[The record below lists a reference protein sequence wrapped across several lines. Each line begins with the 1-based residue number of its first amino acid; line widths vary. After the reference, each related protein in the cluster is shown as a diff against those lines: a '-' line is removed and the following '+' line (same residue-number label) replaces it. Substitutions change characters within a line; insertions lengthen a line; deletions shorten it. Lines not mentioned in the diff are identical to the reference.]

1 MSIPPISAS
10 PLTRESFA
18 EREGVTNAIAPVRI
32 VHIGLGAFHRA
43 HQAWYT
49 AQVDEA
55 GEWGIAAFTGRNATA
70 ANELAPQ
77 EGLYTL
83 IERSAERDVASVIP
97 SIVEAVDGAD
107 LSRFVELLAASSTAI
122 VTTTITEAGYRLTA
136 SAEPNLADA
145 AVSADLD
152 WLTSHLGETSA
163 AFDGGPTTT
172 LGRLVLGLHARRL
185 AGGGPLAIV
194 PCDNMPNNGDFVARG
209 LTALAAL
216 ADPETAAWIASNV
229 SFVSTSVDR
238 ITPKT
243 TAADIEAASV
253 LSGWLDAAPV
263 VTEPFRDWVLAGN
276 FPAGRPAWE
285 RAGAR
290 FVDEIE
296 PFERRKLWLL
306 NGAHSLLAYAGR
318 LRGHETVASAIADET
333 CLGWVTS
340 FWDDAARNLPEG
352 LDLDAYRTS
361 LLERFTNARI
371 EHKLTQIGMDGVTKL
386 RVRVVPVL
394 LAERRSGR
402 EGAAGIRAIGSWLA
416 LVLSGAFLPDAHA
429 SQIDAALASA
439 DGVDEALLR
448 LVDDRLV
455 EDDDVFAAIRAV
467 LPSRWRPGRS
477 AQWLPVPVTQKHR

>member
-1 MSIPPISAS
+1 MSIPPISAL
-10 PLTRESFA
+10 PLTREAFA
-18 EREGVTNAIAPVRI
+18 EREGVPNTIAPVRI

-77 EGLYTL
+77 GGLYTL
-83 IERSAERDVASVIP
+83 IERSADRDVASVLP
-97 SIVEAVDGAD
+97 SIVDAVDGAD
-107 LSRFVELLAASSTAI
+107 LARFVELLAASSTAI

-136 SAEPNLADA
+136 SAEPDLADA
-145 AVSADLD
+145 AVSADVA
-152 WLTSHLGETSA
+152 WLASHRPGESTRS
-163 AFDGGPTTT
+163 FDGGPTTT
-172 LGRLVLGLHARRL
+172 LGRLVLGLQARRL

-209 LTALAAL
+209 LTALAAQ
-216 ADPETAAWIASNV
+216 ADAATAAWIADNV

-243 TAADIEAASV
+243 TPADIEAASA

-263 VTEPFRDWVLAGN
+263 VTEPFRDWVLSGD

-318 LRGHETVASAIADET
+318 LRGHETVASVIADET
-333 CLGWVTS
+333 CRGWVDS
-340 FWDDAARNLPEG
+340 FWDDAARNLPAG
-352 LDLDAYRTS
+352 LDLDAYRAS
-361 LLERFTNARI
+361 LLERFANARI
-371 EHKLTQIGMDGVTKL
+371 EHKLAQIGMEGVTKL

-394 LAERRSGR
+394 LAERGNGR
-402 EGAAGIRAIGSWLA
+402 TGAAGIRAIGSWLA
-416 LVLSGAFLPDAHA
+416 LVRSGASLPDAHA

-439 DGVDEALLR
+439 DRVDEALLR
-448 LVDDRLV
+448 LVDTRLV
-455 EDDDVFAAIRAV
+455 EDEGLLAAIRAV
-467 LPSRWRPGRS
+467 S
-477 AQWLPVPVTQKHR
+477 AESMVARA

>member
-1 MSIPPISAS
+1 MSTSPVPAV
-10 PLTRESFA
+10 PLTREA
-18 EREGVTNAIAPVRI
+18 LAAREGRHVPVADVPVAPVRI

-49 AQVDEA
+49 AQADDA

-77 EGLYTL
+77 GGLYTL
-83 IERSAERDVASVIP
+83 IERSADGDVASVVP

-107 LSRFVELLAASSTAI
+107 LRRFVELLAASATAV
-122 VTTTITEAGYRLTA
+122 VTTTITEPGYRLTA
-136 SAEPNLADA
+136 SGQPNLADD
-145 AVSADLD
+145 AVQADLD
-152 WLTSHLGETSA
+152 WLSHQLTGEVPA

-172 LGRLVLGLHARRL
+172 LGRLVLGLYARRL

-194 PCDNMPNNGDFVARG
+194 PCDNMPDNGRFVATG
-209 LTALAAL
+209 LTALAARV
-216 ADPETAAWIASNV
+216 DPDTAAWITANV

-243 TAADIEAASV
+243 TAADIATASR
-253 LSGWLDAAPV
+253 LSGWLDSAPV
-263 VTEPFRDWVLAGN
+263 VTEPFRDWVLSGD

-333 CLGWVTS
+333 CLSWVNA
-340 FWDDAARNLPEG
+340 FWDEAAGHLPEG
-352 LDLDAYRTS
+352 LDLDHYRAS
-361 LLERFTNARI
+361 LLERFRNARI
-371 EHKLTQIGMDGVTKL
+371 EHQLAQIGMEGVTKL
-386 RVRVVPVL
+386 RVRFVDVL
-394 LAERRSGR
+394 VAEREAGR
-402 EGAAGIRAIGSWLA
+402 GGGGGIRAIGSWLA
-416 LVLSGAFLPDAHA
+416 LVTAGAGLPDAQA
-429 SQIDAALASA
+429 PAIAAALTS
-439 DGVDEALLR
+439 GDERDAALLR
-448 LVDDRLV
+448 LIDARLADDESLLVD
-455 EDDDVFAAIRAV
+455 IRAV
-467 LPSRWRPGRS
+467 
-477 AQWLPVPVTQKHR
+477 AAEAVPALA